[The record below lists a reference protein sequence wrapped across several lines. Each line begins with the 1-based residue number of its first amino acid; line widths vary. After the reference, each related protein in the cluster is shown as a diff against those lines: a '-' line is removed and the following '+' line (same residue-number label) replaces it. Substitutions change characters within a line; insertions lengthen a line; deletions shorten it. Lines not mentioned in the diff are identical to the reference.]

1 MKLLLLLP
9 LCGILSFTQ
18 ASDKVIYNVQTQ
30 SGCTEVYSRPTR
42 DCRWHAD
49 LDYFADQEI
58 IGCKI
63 IAYKLQ
69 WFNRRWSNWF
79 VVGINDIDGKIN
91 KYQRQ
96 CNKGITIQ
104 ARTMRRW
111 WSYFY
116 DHNHRYIKCC
126 ARKPFIAKGDVTDAE
141 DEEIEVENE
150 NPLMNL
156 IERFREAQDNDTQDE
171 E

>member
-30 SGCTEVYSRPTR
+30 SGCTEVTSKPTR

-63 IAYKLQ
+63 IAYQIQ
-69 WFNRRWSNWF
+69 WFSGPWSHWF
-79 VVGINDIDGKIN
+79 VTGINDIDGKVN
-91 KYQRQ
+91 LNQRL
-96 CNKGITIQ
+96 CNGITLQ
-104 ARTMRRW
+104 AKTMRRW

-126 ARKPFIAKGDVTDAE
+126 AIKPFVVKGDVT
-141 DEEIEVENE
+141 I
-150 NPLMNL
+150 LQMKKL
-156 IERFREAQDNDTQDE
+156 KLKMKIR
-171 E
+171 